1 MSFLRYPGGKA
12 AILQFLSSFL
22 PKRENIEGRYV
33 EPFLGGGSVLLYLKP
48 KRAIISDLNKEL
60 IDIYRGIRDYPYKV
74 WKTYAGFP
82 AGKRA
87 YYKIRDEGYED
98 KPLYYRAARTLFL
111 NRTCFKGM
119 WRHNRKGDFN
129 VGYGGEDRRW
139 VFTRK
144 YLVELSRLFKN
155 AIIQH
160 ADFEVILE
168 KCRDGDFIFLDPPY
182 IPGEKEMRE
191 GHYLSGKFSY
201 QDQLRLSSKVSEIT
215 KKYNINWIMTNSA
228 SPEICELYHGCR
240 ILKVPIGTSNKPGIK
255 TKNSKEI
262 LILNS

>member
-12 AILQFLSSFL
+12 GILQFLSSFL
-22 PKRENIEGRYV
+22 PKRENIRGRYI
-33 EPFLGGGSVLLYLKP
+33 EPFLGGGSVFLYLKP

-82 AGKRA
+82 AGKKA
-87 YYKIRDEGYED
+87 YYKIRDEGLED

-144 YLVELSRLFKN
+144 DLVELSRLFNN
-155 AIIQH
+155 AVIQH
-160 ADFEVILE
+160 ADFAVILD
-168 KCRDGDFIFLDPPY
+168 KCRDGDFLFLDPPY
-182 IPGEKEMRE
+182 KPGEKEMTQE
-191 GHYLSGKFSY
+191 HYINGKFSF
-201 QDQLRLSSKVSEIT
+201 QEQIRLSEKLREVT
-215 KKYNINWIMTNSA
+215 KKYNINWIMTNSSA
-228 SPEICELYHGCR
+228 PEISELYHGFQ
-240 ILKVPIGTSNKPGIK
+240 IQKMPVGTSDIAGVR

-262 LILNS
+262 FIMNF